1 VVKGR
6 SRLDPPVHR
15 IGRWLP
21 ASLSAFPELPTP
33 PRSASALS
41 GFQPPVR
48 FPRPAGS
55 FLPVSS

>member
-1 VVKGR
+1 MAEGR
-6 SRLDPPVHR
+6 SRLDPLIHLSKNRLPV
-15 IGRWLP
+15 
-21 ASLSAFPELPTP
+21 SLSAFPELPTP
-33 PRSASALS
+33 PRSSSALS